1 MYKGVIFDMDGVL
14 IDSEQFYLIRR
25 LDFFKEIRVKPGT
38 QDINDFIGQ
47 SSDNIWK
54 LLVPNN
60 KSKREQIKEIYEKDY
75 VPKNEIDYV
84 KYSRHNLN
92 ILFKKLYV
100 NNIKIGI
107 ASASAAH
114 NIENMLN
121 ETKIKKYIDFYISG
135 EDCSKNKPDPEIYEL
150 SAKRIQLDKNEIVVI
165 EDSVHGIESAK
176 KAGLNVIA
184 IKPSGYNINQSQAD
198 YIVEDIHDILEY
210 ILK

>member
-75 VPKNEIDYV
+75 VPKNEIDY
-84 KYSRHNLN
+84 H
-92 ILFKKLYV
+92 
-100 NNIKIGI
+100 
-107 ASASAAH
+107 
-114 NIENMLN
+114 
-121 ETKIKKYIDFYISG
+121 
-135 EDCSKNKPDPEIYEL
+135 
-150 SAKRIQLDKNEIVVI
+150 
-165 EDSVHGIESAK
+165 
-176 KAGLNVIA
+176 
-184 IKPSGYNINQSQAD
+184 
-198 YIVEDIHDILEY
+198 
-210 ILK
+210 